1 MYLAAVR
8 GAGKQE
14 PLLGITDEQLFYR
27 VDSFTAVVRF
37 LNVMV
42 VRPFDGDFGHIQ
54 ENFGHAVER
63 RIEAGPAVEH
73 APQGR
78 GLLLQGR
85 FQARLE
91 QLQVAAGPR
100 VGNAEAK
107 AQVLKRRVG
116 FTCVQNKKNAPL
128 LSVSIGSFRPLTTA
142 GDLGT

>member
-1 MYLAAVR
+1 MN
-8 GAGKQE
+8 
-14 PLLGITDEQLFYR
+14 F
-27 VDSFTAVVRF
+27 FTAVVRF

-42 VRPFDGDFGHIQ
+42 VRPFDENFGHIQ
-54 ENFGHAVER
+54 ENFGHAAER

-100 VGNAEAK
+100 VGMPK
-107 AQVLKRRVG
+107 Q
-116 FTCVQNKKNAPL
+116 
-128 LSVSIGSFRPLTTA
+128 RPRF
-142 GDLGT
+142 

>member
-1 MYLAAVR
+1 MSNYFTVW
-8 GAGKQE
+8 
-14 PLLGITDEQLFYR
+14 IF
-27 VDSFTAVVRF
+27 FTAVVRF

-42 VRPFDGDFGHIQ
+42 VRPFDGDCGHIQ

-63 RIEAGPAVEH
+63 RIISGPAVEH

-107 AQVLKRRVG
+107 A
-116 FTCVQNKKNAPL
+116 
-128 LSVSIGSFRPLTTA
+128 
-142 GDLGT
+142 